1 MHWVHLIKAN
11 FRKEYI
17 ELIRY
22 LPNTLAMLV
31 TFYAIFL
38 GMFFGIQVVGDPS
51 MQDTNI
57 QYAIVNYVFWF
68 LAMAVVN
75 DTGWQVTHEAMRG
88 TLEQL
93 SMSPMGILRIM
104 VARLLSSSVIN
115 LIMIVILLYLSMATT
130 GQWLNIDVL
139 TLLPI
144 LILTMVSMFGLGLIL
159 AGVSVIVKQ
168 VQAFLQILQFLLAGL
183 TFLPLSTAP
192 FLAYF
197 PFVKGVDLVREVM
210 INNVTLTEIP
220 IVDFGVL
227 ALNGIVYFVIGF
239 VFFQFCERVAMKKGL
254 LAHY

>member
-1 MHWVHLIKAN
+1 
-11 FRKEYI
+11 
-17 ELIRY
+17 
-22 LPNTLAMLV
+22 
-31 TFYAIFL
+31 
-38 GMFFGIQVVGDPS
+38 
-51 MQDTNI
+51 
-57 QYAIVNYVFWF
+57 
-68 LAMAVVN
+68 
-75 DTGWQVTHEAMRG
+75 
-88 TLEQL
+88 
-93 SMSPMGILRIM
+93 RIM

-168 VQAFLQILQFLLAGL
+168 VQAFLQILQFILAGL
-183 TFLPLSTAP
+183 TFMPLSTAP

-210 INNVTLTEIP
+210 INNVTLKEIP

-227 ALNGIVYFVIGF
+227 ALNGRSE
-239 VFFQFCERVAMKKGL
+239 ERRVGIEWRSRSCRQL
-254 LAHY
+254 